1 MLRVMEGGVA
11 DEVKFQIGEVA
22 DEVGLSLRTI
32 RHYEEIGLVLPSG
45 RSSGGFRLY
54 TAADIERLRL
64 VKQLKPLEFTLDE
77 MRELV
82 ETLDRLDDAADV
94 AQERRALVER
104 LSLFATIA
112 QERCDRL
119 REQLAE
125 AEAWTGQLRRRVLS
139 DHPSKA
145 RSR

>member
-1 MLRVMEGGVA
+1 
-11 DEVKFQIGEVA
+11 
-22 DEVGLSLRTI
+22 
-32 RHYEEIGLVLPSG
+32 
-45 RSSGGFRLY
+45 
-54 TAADIERLRL
+54 

-125 AEAWTGQLRRRVLS
+125 AEALTGQLRRRVLS